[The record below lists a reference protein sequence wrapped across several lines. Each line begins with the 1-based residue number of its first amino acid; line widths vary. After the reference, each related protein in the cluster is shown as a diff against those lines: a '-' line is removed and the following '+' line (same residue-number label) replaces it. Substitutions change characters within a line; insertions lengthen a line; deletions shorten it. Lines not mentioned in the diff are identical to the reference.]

1 MAETHEFFSFRPSRL
16 LFLNVLGFAEPH
28 ESTRPVTSQ
37 RERACGCT
45 TFTNSVG
52 LPVVAILATP
62 GCGRPQS
69 SQEPEESEEP
79 EGLEAAG
86 WGMLLD

>member
-1 MAETHEFFSFRPSRL
+1 MAETFEFCSFRTRSTL
-16 LFLNVLGFAEPH
+16 VLNGLGFAEPH
-28 ESTRPVTSQ
+28 ESTRPVTRQ